1 MSLFTY
7 TLFLSYSDKRRSAVS
22 GCPCLDFFYS
32 HLRVNLSPFLSPTL
46 LPQIS
51 SFPCQLS
58 TPAYPFIH
66 PNSLKMCP
74 TQLAV
79 ILGSILSHRNV
90 PQMPELYSVILNLAR
105 SGDPFTT
112 AVGNIAYFLSILL
125 PVQLGPNRGHAVKC
139 PTLTHK
145 SGSCVWHLG
154 VLPPH
159 PSWSR
164 FKIKQPNT

>member
-1 MSLFTY
+1 MSLYTC
-7 TLFLSYSDKRRSAVS
+7 TLFLVS
-22 GCPCLDFFYS
+22 GRLSLIFLFISLCEFISFS
-32 HLRVNLSPFLSPTL
+32 HSNSPSSNTIFL
-46 LPQIS
+46 
-51 SFPCQLS
+51 CQLS

-66 PNSLKMCP
+66 PNSLKTCP

-125 PVQLGPNRGHAVKC
+125 PVQRGPSRGHAVKC

-159 PSWSR
+159 PSWSH
-164 FKIKQPNT
+164 FKIKQP